1 MGSGWFWQRR
11 ISKFGDDAGAGD
23 WAMAGGS
30 HAVSGEGMPGQQR
43 RGLLYDVRM
52 PTQRH
57 FDSARRPVLLG
68 FLLLGWMFVGCDHGK
83 RLTSPPIVGSEDPA
97 PASNIVVEVKFRDQ
111 VESNREDDG
120 TVTDLTFV
128 DTSGQKVSLDQY
140 KGKKNVLLVFTRGF
154 SGQLCPYCT
163 TQTSRLIANYD
174 EFTRRDAEVLLVYPG
189 SKEQVPLFKEA
200 SIEASGKDSFPFPV
214 LLDEDLA
221 AVNRLGIAAQL
232 AFPSTFLIDKQ
243 GKVRLSYVG
252 TNPTDRPSIKALL
265 DQLDSL
271 SP

>member
-1 MGSGWFWQRR
+1 
-11 ISKFGDDAGAGD
+11 
-23 WAMAGGS
+23 
-30 HAVSGEGMPGQQR
+30 MPGQHR

-52 PTQRH
+52 PTQRF
-57 FDSARRPVLLG
+57 FDSATTLVLLT
-68 FLLLGWMFVGCDHGK
+68 FVLFGWMVVGCDNGK
-83 RLTSPPIVGSEDPA
+83 PVPLPQSVGSEDPA
-97 PASNIVVEVKFRDQ
+97 SSSSIVVDVKFNDE

-120 TVTDLTFV
+120 TVTDLSFI
-128 DTSGQKVSLDQY
+128 DTSGRKVGLDQY
-140 KGKKNVLLVFTRGF
+140 KDKKNVLLVFTRGF

-189 SKEQVPLFKEA
+189 SKEQLPLFKEA

-221 AVNRLGIAAQL
+221 AVKRLGIAAQL

-252 TNPTDRPSIKALL
+252 ANPTDRPSIKALL
-265 DQLDSL
+265 DQLDTL
-271 SP
+271 SQ